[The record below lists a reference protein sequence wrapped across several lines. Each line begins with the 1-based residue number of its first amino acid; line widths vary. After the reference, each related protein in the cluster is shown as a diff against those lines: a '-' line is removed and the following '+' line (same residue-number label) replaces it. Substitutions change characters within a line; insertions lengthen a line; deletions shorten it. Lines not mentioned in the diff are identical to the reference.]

1 MFRSILVGFDGSS
14 HAKRALDEAVALA
27 QSHHAAL
34 TVMTVVPDP
43 RTLAGIGTLGYGAPD
58 LARARSELAKD
69 YARTLDAAIDAIPA
83 DLPVTKRIVHGKPG
97 PRTGQGRPRGQP
109 RPRRRR
115 VTRARHGGVLRDG
128 LSQHLRPS
136 PPARRG
142 VGGARRA
149 RGGVANRPPA
159 RTRPPSSP
167 PFARAGGTR
176 RDRHAP
182 QRELPR
188 ER

>member
-43 RTLAGIGTLGYGAPD
+43 GTLAGIGTLGYGAPD

-69 YARTLDAAIDAIPA
+69 YARALDAAIDAIPA

-97 PRTGQGRPRGQP
+97 PELAKAAREDNHDLVVVGSRGLGTAASFMMGS
-109 RPRRRR
+109 
-115 VTRARHGGVLRDG
+115 VSTYVLR
-128 LSQHLRPS
+128 HLR
-136 PPARRG
+136 
-142 VGGARRA
+142 GAA
-149 RGGVANRPPA
+149 LVLHAEPVAA
-159 RTRPPSSP
+159 
-167 PFARAGGTR
+167 
-176 RDRHAP
+176 
-182 QRELPR
+182 
-188 ER
+188 

>member
-43 RTLAGIGTLGYGAPD
+43 RTVAGIGTLGYGAPD

-69 YARTLDAAIDAIPA
+69 YARALDAAIDAIPA

-97 PRTGQGRPRGQP
+97 PELAKAAREDNHDLVVVGSRGLGTAAS
-109 RPRRRR
+109 
-115 VTRARHGGVLRDG
+115 VVVGSVSTYVLC
-128 LSQHLRPS
+128 HLR
-136 PPARRG
+136 
-142 VGGARRA
+142 GAA
-149 RGGVANRPPA
+149 LVVHAEPVAA
-159 RTRPPSSP
+159 
-167 PFARAGGTR
+167 
-176 RDRHAP
+176 
-182 QRELPR
+182 
-188 ER
+188 